1 MLLLTNKMRPIIL
14 IGGGGH
20 CISCIDVV
28 EQTGLYQI
36 IGILDLPEK
45 LGQKV
50 LNYSV
55 IGTENELER
64 FLPECSDFLITV
76 GQIKSSKLREIIF
89 HKVIRAGGNLPVI
102 ISPLAFVSP
111 NAKIEEGSVIMHH
124 ALVNS
129 CATIGKACI
138 LNTKSLIEHEA
149 KIGNFCHISTASV
162 INGQA
167 SIGDSCFIGSN
178 TVVANNI
185 NVVGNTLIAAGSQ
198 VLKSIETPGTY
209 IGQPLRK
216 IR

>member
-1 MLLLTNKMRPIIL
+1 MRPIIF

-28 EQTGLYQI
+28 EQTGLYHI
-36 IGILDLPEK
+36 LGILDLPEK

-50 LNYSV
+50 LNYSI

-76 GQIKSSKLREIIF
+76 GQIRSSELREIIF
-89 HKVIRAGGNLPVI
+89 HKVIKAGGSLPVI
-102 ISPLAFVSP
+102 ISPLAYVSP
-111 NAKIEEGSVIMHH
+111 NARIDEGSVIMHH
-124 ALVNS
+124 AMVNS
-129 CATIGKACI
+129 GAIVGKGCI

-149 KIGNFCHISTASV
+149 KIGNFCHISTAAV

-167 SIGDSCFIGSN
+167 VVGDSCFIGSN
-178 TVVANNI
+178 TVVSNNTHIMANT
-185 NVVGNTLIAAGSQ
+185 VIAAGSQ
-198 VLKSIETPGTY
+198 VLRNIELAGTY
-209 IGQPLRK
+209 IGYPLRK

>member
-1 MLLLTNKMRPIIL
+1 MRPIIL

-20 CISCIDVV
+20 CISCIDIV

-50 LNYSV
+50 LNYSI
-55 IGTENELER
+55 IGNENELER
-64 FLPECSDFLITV
+64 FLPVCSDFLITV
-76 GQIKSSKLREIIF
+76 GQIKSSELREIIF
-89 HKVIRAGGNLPVI
+89 HKVIEAGGNLPVI
-102 ISPLAFVSP
+102 ISPFAFVSP
-111 NAKIEEGSVIMHH
+111 NARIDEGSVIMHH

-129 CATIGKACI
+129 GATVGKGCI

-149 KIGNFCHISTASV
+149 EIGNFCHISTAAV

-167 SIGDSCFIGSN
+167 KVGDFCFIGSN
-178 TVVANNI
+178 TVVSNNTYITANT
-185 NVVGNTLIAAGSQ
+185 VIAAGSQ
-198 VLKSIETPGTY
+198 VLRNIETSGTF

>member
-1 MLLLTNKMRPIIL
+1 MKPIIL

-55 IGTENELER
+55 IGTENELEK

-76 GQIKSSKLREIIF
+76 GQIKSSELREIIF
-89 HKVIRAGGNLPVI
+89 HKVIKAGGNLPII
-102 ISPLAFVSP
+102 ISPHAFVSP
-111 NAKIEEGSVIMHH
+111 NAKIEEGCVIMHH
-124 ALVNS
+124 ALINS
-129 CATIGKACI
+129 GAIVGKGCI

-149 KIGNFCHISTASV
+149 EIGNFCHISTAAV

-167 SIGDSCFIGSN
+167 KVGDSCFIGSN
-178 TVVANNI
+178 TVVSNNTNITANTI
-185 NVVGNTLIAAGSQ
+185 VAAGSQ
-198 VLKSIETPGTY
+198 VLKNIEYPGTY

-216 IR
+216 IK

>member
-1 MLLLTNKMRPIIL
+1 MKPIIL

-50 LNYSV
+50 LNYSI
-55 IGTENELER
+55 IGNENELER
-64 FLPECSDFLITV
+64 FLPECPDFLITV
-76 GQIKSSKLREIIF
+76 GQIKSSELREIIF
-89 HKVIRAGGNLPVI
+89 YKVIKAGGNLPVI
-102 ISPLAFVSP
+102 ISPFAYVSP
-111 NAKIEEGSVIMHH
+111 NARIEEGSIIMHH

-129 CATIGKACI
+129 CATIGKACV

-149 KIGNFCHISTASV
+149 EIGSFCHISTAAV

-167 SIGDSCFIGSN
+167 KIGDSCFIGSN
-178 TVVANNI
+178 TIVSNNI
-185 NVVGNTLIAAGSQ
+185 QITANTVIAAGSQ
-198 VLKSIETPGTY
+198 VLKSIDHIGTY
-209 IGQPLRK
+209 IGYPLRK

>member
-1 MLLLTNKMRPIIL
+1 MQPIIL

-28 EQTGLYQI
+28 EQTGVYQI

-50 LNYSV
+50 LNYSI

-64 FLPECSDFLITV
+64 FLPECPDFLITV
-76 GQIKSSKLREIIF
+76 GQIKSSELREIIF
-89 HKVIRAGGNLPVI
+89 HKVIKAGGNLPII
-102 ISPLAFVSP
+102 ISPFAYVSP
-111 NAKIEEGSVIMHH
+111 NARIEEGSVIMHQ

-129 CATIGKACI
+129 GAIVGKGCI

-162 INGQA
+162 INGQ
-167 SIGDSCFIGSN
+167 STVGDSCFIGSN
-178 TVVANNI
+178 TVVSNNTHIVANT
-185 NVVGNTLIAAGSQ
+185 VIAAGSQ
-198 VLKSIETPGTY
+198 VLKSIESSGTY

>member
-1 MLLLTNKMRPIIL
+1 MRPIIL

-64 FLPECSDFLITV
+64 FLPVCSDFLITV
-76 GQIKSSKLREIIF
+76 GQIKSSELREIIF
-89 HKVIRAGGNLPVI
+89 HKVMMAGGNLPVI
-102 ISPLAFVSP
+102 ISPFAFVSP
-111 NAKIEEGSVIMHH
+111 NARIEEGSVIMHH
-124 ALVNS
+124 VLVNS
-129 CATIGKACI
+129 GAIVGKGCI

-149 KIGNFCHISTASV
+149 EIGNFCHISTAAV
-162 INGQA
+162 INGQ
-167 SIGDSCFIGSN
+167 SKVGDFCFIGSN
-178 TVVANNI
+178 TVVSNNTHITANT
-185 NVVGNTLIAAGSQ
+185 VIAAGSQ

-209 IGQPLRK
+209 IGHPLQK
-216 IR
+216 IS

>member
-1 MLLLTNKMRPIIL
+1 MKPIIL

-50 LNYSV
+50 LNYSF

-76 GQIKSSKLREIIF
+76 GQIKSSELREIIF
-89 HKVIRAGGNLPVI
+89 HKVINAGGKLPVI
-102 ISPLAFVSP
+102 ISPFAYVSP
-111 NAKIEEGSVIMHH
+111 NARIAEGSVIMHH
-124 ALVNS
+124 AIVNS
-129 CATIGKACI
+129 GAIVGKGCI

-149 KIGNFCHISTASV
+149 EIGNFCHISTAGV

-167 SIGDSCFIGSN
+167 KVGDFCFVGSN
-178 TVVANNI
+178 TVVSNNI
-185 NVVGNTLIAAGSQ
+185 HITANTVIAAGSQ
-198 VLKSIETPGTY
+198 VLKSIESSGTY

-216 IR
+216 IK

>member
-1 MLLLTNKMRPIIL
+1 MRPIIL

-64 FLPECSDFLITV
+64 FLPVCSDFLITV
-76 GQIKSSKLREIIF
+76 GQIKSSELREIIF
-89 HKVIRAGGNLPVI
+89 HKVIKAGGNLPVI
-102 ISPLAFVSP
+102 ISPFAFVSP
-111 NAKIEEGSVIMHH
+111 NARIEEGSIIMHH

-129 CATIGKACI
+129 GAIVGQGCI

-149 KIGNFCHISTASV
+149 EIGNFCHISTAAV

-167 SIGDSCFIGSN
+167 KVGDFCFIGSN
-178 TVVANNI
+178 SVVSNNTHITANTI
-185 NVVGNTLIAAGSQ
+185 IAAGSQ

>member
-1 MLLLTNKMRPIIL
+1 MKPIIL

-55 IGTENELER
+55 IGTENELEK
-64 FLPECSDFLITV
+64 FLPKCSDFLITV
-76 GQIKSSKLREIIF
+76 GQIKSSELREIIF
-89 HKVIRAGGNLPVI
+89 HKVIKAGGNLPVI

-111 NAKIEEGSVIMHH
+111 NARIEEGSLIMHH
-124 ALVNS
+124 VLVNS
-129 CATIGKACI
+129 GAIVGKGCI

-149 KIGNFCHISTASV
+149 KIGNFCHISTAAV

-167 SIGDSCFIGSN
+167 KVGDFCFIGSN
-178 TVVANNI
+178 SVVSNNTHITANTI
-185 NVVGNTLIAAGSQ
+185 IAAGSQ

>member
-1 MLLLTNKMRPIIL
+1 MKPIIL

-28 EQTGLYQI
+28 EHTGIYQI
-36 IGILDLPEK
+36 LGILDLPEK
-45 LGQKV
+45 IGQKV

-76 GQIKSSKLREIIF
+76 GQIKSSELREIIF
-89 HKVIRAGGNLPVI
+89 HKVIKAGGKLPVI
-102 ISPLAFVSP
+102 ISPLAYVSP
-111 NAKIEEGSVIMHH
+111 NARIEEGSVIMHH

-129 CATIGKACI
+129 GAIVGKGCI

-167 SIGDSCFIGSN
+167 NIGDRCFIGSN
-178 TVVANNI
+178 TVVANNT
-185 NVVGNTLIAAGSQ
+185 NVVADSVIAAGSQ
-198 VLKSIETPGTY
+198 VLKNIELSGTY
-209 IGQPLRK
+209 IGYPLRK

>member
-1 MLLLTNKMRPIIL
+1 MQPIIL

-45 LGQKV
+45 LGLKV

-55 IGTENELER
+55 IGTENELGK

-76 GQIKSSKLREIIF
+76 GQIKSSELREIIF
-89 HKVIRAGGNLPVI
+89 HKVIKAGGRLPVI
-102 ISPLAFVSP
+102 ISPLSYVST
-111 NAKIEEGSVIMHH
+111 NARIDEGSVVMHH
-124 ALVNS
+124 AMVNS
-129 CATIGKACI
+129 GAFVGKGCI

-149 KIGNFCHISTASV
+149 KIGNFCHISTAAV
-162 INGQA
+162 INGQTEV
-167 SIGDSCFIGSN
+167 GDFCFIGSN
-178 TVVANNI
+178 TVVTNNI
-185 NVVGNTLIAAGSQ
+185 HIAANTIIAAGSQ
-198 VLKSIETPGTY
+198 VLKNIDLPGTY
-209 IGQPLRK
+209 IGMPLRK

>member
-1 MLLLTNKMRPIIL
+1 MKPIIL

-45 LGQKV
+45 FGQEV

-55 IGTENELER
+55 IGTENELEK

-76 GQIKSSKLREIIF
+76 GQIKSSELREIIF
-89 HKVIRAGGNLPVI
+89 HKVIKAGGNLPVI
-102 ISPLAFVSP
+102 ISPFAFVSP
-111 NAKIEEGSVIMHH
+111 NARIEEGTVIMHH

-129 CATIGKACI
+129 GAIVGKGCI

-149 KIGNFCHISTASV
+149 EIGNFCHISTASI

-167 SIGDSCFIGSN
+167 VVGDSCFIGSN
-178 TVVANNI
+178 TVVSNNTHITANTN
-185 NVVGNTLIAAGSQ
+185 IAAGSQ
-198 VLKSIETPGTY
+198 VLRNIDHSGTY
-209 IGQPLRK
+209 IGYPLRK

>member
-1 MLLLTNKMRPIIL
+1 MKPIIL

-76 GQIKSSKLREIIF
+76 GQIKSSELRKIIF
-89 HKVIRAGGNLPVI
+89 HKVINAGGNLPVI
-102 ISPLAFVSP
+102 ISPFAFVSS
-111 NAKIEEGSVIMHH
+111 NARIEEGSVVMHQV
-124 ALVNS
+124 LVNS
-129 CATIGKACI
+129 GAIVGKGCI

-149 KIGNFCHISTASV
+149 EIGNFCHISTAAV

-167 SIGDSCFIGSN
+167 KVGDFCFIGSN
-178 TVVANNI
+178 TVVSNNI
-185 NVVGNTLIAAGSQ
+185 SITANAVIAAGSQ
-198 VLKSIETPGTY
+198 VLKSIESSGTY
-209 IGQPLRK
+209 IGQPLRR